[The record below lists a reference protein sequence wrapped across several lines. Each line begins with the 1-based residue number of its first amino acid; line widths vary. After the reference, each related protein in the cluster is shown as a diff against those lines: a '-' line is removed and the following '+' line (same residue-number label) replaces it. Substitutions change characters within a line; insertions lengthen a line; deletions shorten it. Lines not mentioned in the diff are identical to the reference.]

1 VVRAFSAM
9 NGNPARPD
17 VMRSFL
23 RRHGLLDEVRPAE
36 RALLLDHGEPS
47 QAQLTEAS
55 WRSEALVALRWAI
68 GDRESLDVGGQVSL
82 MQAVPDVDTDD
93 EVRAMLATAA
103 LRPEEELRRALE
115 LWFVVWWRLRL
126 RRHDVDRVDLRR
138 WVTGSPYLRR
148 LTADD
153 LPLID
158 DDLSLDGPVMRC
170 AADEL
175 DVHRDDGW
183 TGRVPIRDCT
193 PEMLTA
199 GEHVLRVAEERLRA
213 LRWLFGLTPHIEGDP
228 PGAYRPDS
236 AAGGDKE
243 VLYGPDAPPPAG
255 APDAYDAGGGL
266 AVHRAA
272 WRGDLPTL
280 RALLDGG
287 ADLTAPDIDGDYA
300 IHCAVLGGHRAAI
313 EAVMAAE
320 PFMVHIPDGDGR
332 FPVHLAAGR
341 GDVAAI
347 EALAGAPDRFDRGL
361 DVTDERGAT
370 ALHHAIRQGHAAA
383 ADRLIAFGA
392 SLDGAMTTA
401 VETDRPDMIRYL
413 VGRGVEVDADEY
425 GITPLYP
432 ARCSPATWPAP
443 RPCSTWAPTRP
454 SRTPAAR
461 RRCTSRPIAAR
472 RGCACGW
479 WTGVPTWTDGY
490 KIWRQC
496 TSRSSAATPHAPTRS
511 STGAPTPTAHC
522 SPWPSVAARP
532 RSSGGASIAASRSAT
547 RRTR

>member
-1 VVRAFSAM
+1 MGA
-9 NGNPARPD
+9 
-17 VMRSFL
+17 
-23 RRHGLLDEVRPAE
+23 
-36 RALLLDHGEPS
+36 
-47 QAQLTEAS
+47 
-55 WRSEALVALRWAI
+55 
-68 GDRESLDVGGQVSL
+68 
-82 MQAVPDVDTDD
+82 
-93 EVRAMLATAA
+93 
-103 LRPEEELRRALE
+103 
-115 LWFVVWWRLRL
+115 
-126 RRHDVDRVDLRR
+126 
-138 WVTGSPYLRR
+138 GSPYLSR

-170 AADEL
+170 SAEEL

-213 LRWLFGLTPHIEGDP
+213 LRWLFGVTPHIEGGP

-236 AAGGDKE
+236 AAGGVALAGSAGGVALAGSAGGDKD
-243 VLYGPDAPPPAG
+243 VLYGPDAPPPAA

-313 EAVMAAE
+313 EAVVAAE

-370 ALHHAIRQGHAAA
+370 ALHHAIRQGHAGA

-413 VGRGVEVDADEY
+413 VGRGVEVDAAEY
-425 GITPLYP
+425 GITPLYR
-432 ARCSPATWPAP
+432 ALFTGHLASAEALLDLGADATFAHASGTTALHVAAD
-443 RPCSTWAPTRP
+443 RGATRLCL
-454 SRTPAAR
+454 RLVDRGAELDR
-461 RRCTSRPIAAR
+461 RLQ
-472 RGCACGW
+472 
-479 WTGVPTWTDGY
+479 
-490 KIWRQC
+490 IWRQC

-522 SPWPSVAARP
+522 SPWPSVAALP
-532 RSSGGASIAASRSAT
+532 RSSGGASIAASRSAM